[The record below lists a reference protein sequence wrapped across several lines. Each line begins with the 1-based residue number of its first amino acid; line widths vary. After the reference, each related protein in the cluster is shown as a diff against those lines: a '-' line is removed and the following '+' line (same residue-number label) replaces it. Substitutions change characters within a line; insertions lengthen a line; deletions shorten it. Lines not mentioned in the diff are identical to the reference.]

1 MFLCNELSTIK
12 YYLSILSVF
21 ALLFKGITLLMW
33 YSLRPRIPTCP
44 PSTST
49 LSSTL
54 SLTVT
59 RSKTQRSTSCRKTTK
74 SSSCPKTCNPSCS
87 TVRST
92 PTTRP
97 TAFRCCGRR
106 DRSTCDLAEPVARST
121 SRWSRVGIANTV
133 HPANPSRSESRTKS
147 C

>member
-1 MFLCNELSTIK
+1 
-12 YYLSILSVF
+12 
-21 ALLFKGITLLMW
+21 MW
-33 YSLRPRIPTCP
+33 CSLRPRIPTCP

-74 SSSCPKTCNPSCS
+74 SSSCPKTCNPSYS

-106 DRSTCDLAEPVARST
+106 DRSTCDPAEPVARST
-121 SRWSRVGIANTV
+121 SRWSRVGTANTV
-133 HPANPSRSESRTKS
+133 RPANPSRSESRTKS
-147 C
+147 CWSTSCSTLYTTGRRSLRKSATCSGDLSFL